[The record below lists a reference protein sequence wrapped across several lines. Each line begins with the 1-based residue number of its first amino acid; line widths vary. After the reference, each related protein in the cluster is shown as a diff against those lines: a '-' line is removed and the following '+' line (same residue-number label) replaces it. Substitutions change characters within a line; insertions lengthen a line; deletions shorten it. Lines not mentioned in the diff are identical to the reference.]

1 MAIAQDTFFI
11 PDDIAAGL
19 YQPLHQIKH
28 VLLSKH

>member
-1 MAIAQDTFFI
+1 MKKLIVEIADKYA
-11 PDDIAAGL
+11 DAV